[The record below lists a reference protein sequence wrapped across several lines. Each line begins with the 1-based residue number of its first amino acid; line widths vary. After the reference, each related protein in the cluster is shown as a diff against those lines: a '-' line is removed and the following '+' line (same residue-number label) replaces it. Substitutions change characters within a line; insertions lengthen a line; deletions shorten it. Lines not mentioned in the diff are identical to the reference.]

1 MSRLLQG
8 LNPQQREAVTTLRGP
23 VLILAGAGT
32 GKTKVITH
40 RMAHLIAEGV
50 EPRHILALTFTNKAA
65 REMKERYQK
74 LVQGMRPPEET
85 RLLFAGTF
93 HSFCVRVLREHIEK
107 LDYKKNFTIL
117 DEGDQAGILKK
128 ILGAAV
134 KGGDQEMNKIKFL
147 IGLAKNRGLR
157 PEQTAGSDALL
168 ARVYRRYQEECKAR
182 NAVDFDDLLLLM
194 VDLLEGFP
202 EVRGELRA
210 RHRFLM
216 VDEYQDTNR
225 LQFDIVRQLASD
237 DHDVC
242 VVGDDDQSIY
252 SWRGAENSHI
262 MEFSQRFP
270 GGKSIKLEQNYR
282 CTPRILA
289 AANQVIAHNARRHDK
304 KLWAEGL
311 PGDPIRVM
319 LAQND
324 EDEASWVAADILR
337 AREEH
342 VLRWEDMAL
351 LYRANHMS
359 RLFEMELRKL
369 RIPYRIIGGQN
380 FYERREVKDIL
391 AYLQVIAN
399 PDNDGA
405 LLRVVNLPAR
415 GVGTTTMEELTR
427 RSREA
432 GSSIW
437 RVMQGDLSLV
447 FPRAYPGL
455 TSFRTIIHEYQGKF
469 ALPGDWA
476 GVLKAL
482 LKDIGYEEDLK
493 RTSKDP
499 EEHASRSE
507 NVQGLVNALA
517 EHQAKELGD
526 LNAFIDTMLLDSA
539 DKEEEKEDDGYG
551 VTLMTLHGA
560 KGLEFTRVYLVG
572 VEEGLLPHDRV
583 KLEGNLEEERRL
595 FYVGITRAKKWLT
608 LTRCQSRR
616 RYGKEEPRH
625 PSVFLDELPEEGV
638 EHQTTAS
645 TRVKVEGEV
654 ASSRLSAL
662 RARLG
667 AAPAET

>member
-1 MSRLLQG
+1 VSRLLQG
-8 LNPQQREAVTTLRGP
+8 LNPPQREAVVTTHGP

-50 EPRHILALTFTNKAA
+50 PPRHILALTFTNKAA

-74 LVQGMRPPEET
+74 LVEGTRPKEEI
-85 RLLFAGTF
+85 RQLFAGTF
-93 HSFCVRVLREHIEK
+93 HSFCVQVLRQHIEK
-107 LDYKKNFTIL
+107 LDFKRNFTIL
-117 DEGDQAGILKK
+117 DEGDQTSILKK
-128 ILGAAV
+128 ILGPGG
-134 KGGDQEMNKIKFL
+134 KGADQELNRVKFL
-147 IGLAKNRGLR
+147 IGLAKNKGMR

-168 ARVYRRYQEECKAR
+168 ARVFRRYQEELKSR
-182 NAVDFDDLLLLM
+182 NSVDFDDLLLLM

-210 RHRFLM
+210 KHRFLM

-225 LQFDIVRQLASD
+225 LQFDIVRLLASD
-237 DHDVC
+237 GHDVC

-270 GGKSIKLEQNYR
+270 GGKTIKLEQNYR

-289 AANQVIAHNARRHDK
+289 AANQVIANNARRHDK
-304 KLWAEGL
+304 KLWADGL

-342 VLRWEDMAL
+342 NLRWEDMAL

-415 GVGTTTMEELTR
+415 GVGTTTMEDMIR

-432 GSSIW
+432 GGSIW
-437 RVMQGDLSLV
+437 QLLQGDLSV
-447 FPRAYPGL
+447 SFPRAYPGL
-455 TSFRTIIHEYQGKF
+455 TSFRQVIRDYQGKF
-469 ALPGDWA
+469 AMPGDWA
-476 GVLKAL
+476 ATLKGL
-482 LKDIGYEEDLK
+482 LKDIGYEDDLK
-493 RTSKDP
+493 RSSKDP

-517 EHQAKELGD
+517 EHQAREGGD
-526 LNAFIDTMLLDSA
+526 LSSFIDTMLLDTS
-539 DKEEEKEDDGYG
+539 DKEEDKKDDGYG

-608 LTRCQSRR
+608 LTRCHSRR

-625 PSVFLDELPEEGV
+625 PSSFLGELPEEGI
-638 EHQTTAS
+638 EHLTTAS
-645 TRVKVEGEV
+645 TRVKLEGPE
-654 ASSRLSAL
+654 AANRLSAL
-662 RARLG
+662 RARL
-667 AAPAET
+667 AAG

>member
-8 LNPQQREAVTTLRGP
+8 LNPPQREAVTTTRGP

-32 GKTKVITH
+32 GKTKVVTH
-40 RMAHLIAEGV
+40 RMAHLISEGV
-50 EPRHILALTFTNKAA
+50 HPRNILALTFTNKAA

-74 LVQGMRPPEET
+74 LVEGMLPKEEA
-85 RLLFAGTF
+85 RQLFAGTF
-93 HSFCVRVLREHIEK
+93 HSFCVQVLRQHIEK
-107 LDYKKNFTIL
+107 LDYKRNFTIL
-117 DEGDQAGILKK
+117 DEGDQSSILKK
-128 ILGAAV
+128 LIGPMA

-147 IGLAKNRGLR
+147 IGLAKNRGIR
-157 PEQTAGSDALL
+157 PEQTAGSDAVL
-168 ARVYRRYQEECKAR
+168 ARVFRRYQEELKAR

-202 EVRGELRA
+202 EVREALRS

-225 LQFDIVRQLASD
+225 LQFDIVRHLASD
-237 DHDVC
+237 RHDVC

-262 MEFSQRFP
+262 MEFTNRFP
-270 GGKSIKLEQNYR
+270 GGKTIKLEQNYR

-289 AANQVIAHNARRHDK
+289 AANMVIANNARRHDK
-304 KLWAEGL
+304 KLWADGA

-342 VLRWEDMAL
+342 GLRWEDTAL

-369 RIPYRIIGGQN
+369 RIPYRVVGGQN

-391 AYLQVIAN
+391 AYLQVITN

-432 GSSIW
+432 GTSIW
-437 RVMQGDLSLV
+437 QIMQGDLSTG
-447 FPRAYPGL
+447 FPRAWTGL
-455 TSFRTIIHEYQGKF
+455 TSFRQVVRDYQGKF
-469 ALPGDWA
+469 AMPGDWA
-476 GVLKAL
+476 VILKEL

-493 RTSKDP
+493 RSSKDP

-507 NVQGLVNALA
+507 NVQGLVNALI
-517 EHQAKELGD
+517 EHQSKGKGD
-526 LNAFIDTMLLDSA
+526 LHSFIDTMLLDSS
-539 DKEEEKEDDGYG
+539 DEKEEKEEDGYG

-608 LTRCQSRR
+608 LTRCHSRK

-625 PSVFLDELPEEGV
+625 PSSFLGELPAEGV
-638 EHQTTAS
+638 EHLTTAS
-645 TRVKVEGEV
+645 TRVKLDGAEAAKGFK
-654 ASSRLSAL
+654 AL
-662 RARLG
+662 RARLE
-667 AAPAET
+667 AA

>member
-8 LNPQQREAVTTLRGP
+8 LNPPQCDAVTTTRGP

-40 RMAHLIAEGV
+40 RMAHLISEGV
-50 EPRHILALTFTNKAA
+50 HPRNILALTFTNKAA

-74 LVQGMRPPEET
+74 LVEGMLPKEET
-85 RLLFAGTF
+85 RQLFAGTF
-93 HSFCVRVLREHIEK
+93 HSFCVQVLRQHIEK
-107 LDYKKNFTIL
+107 LDYKRNFTIL
-117 DEGDQAGILKK
+117 DEGDQSSILKK
-128 ILGAAV
+128 LIGPMA
-134 KGGDQEMNKIKFL
+134 KGGEQEMNKIKFL
-147 IGLAKNRGLR
+147 IGLAKNRGIR
-157 PEQTAGSDALL
+157 PEQTAGSDAVL
-168 ARVYRRYQEECKAR
+168 ARVFRRYQEELKAR
-182 NAVDFDDLLLLM
+182 NSVDFDDLLLLM

-202 EVRGELRA
+202 EVRDALRA

-225 LQFDIVRQLASD
+225 LQFDIVRHLASD
-237 DHDVC
+237 QHDVC

-262 MEFSQRFP
+262 MEFTNRFP
-270 GGKSIKLEQNYR
+270 GGKTIKLEQNYR

-289 AANQVIAHNARRHDK
+289 AANKVIANNARRHDK
-304 KLWAEGL
+304 KLWADGA

-342 VLRWEDMAL
+342 GLRWEDTAL

-369 RIPYRIIGGQN
+369 RIPYRVVGGQN

-391 AYLQVIAN
+391 AYLQVITN

-427 RSREA
+427 RSRDA
-432 GSSIW
+432 GTSIW
-437 RVMQGDLSLV
+437 QVMQGDLSAG
-447 FPRAYPGL
+447 FPRAWTGL
-455 TSFRTIIHEYQGKF
+455 TSFRQVIRDYQGKF
-469 ALPGDWA
+469 AMPGDWA
-476 GVLKAL
+476 VILKEL

-493 RTSKDP
+493 RSSKDP

-507 NVQGLVNALA
+507 NVQGLVNALV
-517 EHQAKELGD
+517 EHQSKEKGD
-526 LNAFIDTMLLDSA
+526 LNSFIDTMLLDSS
-539 DKEEEKEDDGYG
+539 DEKEEKEEDGYG

-608 LTRCQSRR
+608 LTRCHSRK

-625 PSVFLDELPEEGV
+625 PSSFLSELPEEGV
-638 EHQTTAS
+638 EHLTTAS
-645 TRVKVEGEV
+645 TRVKLDGAEAAKGFK
-654 ASSRLSAL
+654 AL
-662 RARLG
+662 RARLE
-667 AAPAET
+667 AA

>member
-1 MSRLLQG
+1 V
-8 LNPQQREAVTTLRGP
+8 VTTHGP

-40 RMAHLIAEGV
+40 RMAYLISEGV
-50 EPRHILALTFTNKAA
+50 PPRHILALTFTNKAA

-74 LVQGMRPPEET
+74 LVEGTRPKEEI
-85 RLLFAGTF
+85 RQLFAGTF
-93 HSFCVRVLREHIEK
+93 HSFCVQVLRQHIEK
-107 LDYKKNFTIL
+107 LDFKRNFTIL
-117 DEGDQAGILKK
+117 DEGDQTSILKK
-128 ILGAAV
+128 ILGPGG
-134 KGGDQEMNKIKFL
+134 KGADQELNRVKFL
-147 IGLAKNRGLR
+147 IGLAKNRGMR

-168 ARVYRRYQEECKAR
+168 ARVFRRYQEELKSR
-182 NAVDFDDLLLLM
+182 NSVDFDDLLLLM
-194 VDLLEGFP
+194 VDLLDGFP

-210 RHRFLM
+210 KHRFLM

-225 LQFDIVRQLASD
+225 LQFDIVRLLASD
-237 DHDVC
+237 GHDVC

-270 GGKSIKLEQNYR
+270 GGKTIKLEQNYR

-289 AANQVIAHNARRHDK
+289 AANQVIANNARRHDK
-304 KLWAEGL
+304 KLWADGL

-342 VLRWEDMAL
+342 NLRWEDMAL

-415 GVGTTTMEELTR
+415 GVGTTTMEDMIR

-432 GSSIW
+432 GGSIW
-437 RVMQGDLSLV
+437 SLLQGDLSV
-447 FPRAYPGL
+447 SYPRAYPGL
-455 TSFRTIIHEYQGKF
+455 TSFRQVIRDYQGKF
-469 ALPGDWA
+469 AMPGDWA
-476 GVLKAL
+476 ATLKGL
-482 LKDIGYEEDLK
+482 LKDIGYEDDLK
-493 RTSKDP
+493 RSSKDP

-517 EHQAKELGD
+517 EHQAREAGD
-526 LNAFIDTMLLDSA
+526 LSSFIDTMLLDTS
-539 DKEEEKEDDGYG
+539 DKEEDKKDDGFG

-608 LTRCQSRR
+608 LTRCHSRR

-625 PSVFLDELPEEGV
+625 PSSFLGELPEEGV
-638 EHQTTAS
+638 EHLTTAS
-645 TRVKVEGEV
+645 TRVKLEGPE
-654 ASSRLSAL
+654 AASRLSAL
-662 RARLG
+662 RARL
-667 AAPAET
+667 AAS

>member
-8 LNPQQREAVTTLRGP
+8 LNPPQREAVVTTHGP

-50 EPRHILALTFTNKAA
+50 PPRHILALTFTNKAA

-74 LVQGMRPPEET
+74 LVEGTRPKEEI
-85 RLLFAGTF
+85 RQLFAGTF
-93 HSFCVRVLREHIEK
+93 HSFCVQVLRQHIEK
-107 LDYKKNFTIL
+107 LDFKRNFTIL
-117 DEGDQAGILKK
+117 DEGDQTSILKK
-128 ILGAAV
+128 ILGPGG
-134 KGGDQEMNKIKFL
+134 KGADQELNRVKFL
-147 IGLAKNRGLR
+147 IGLAKNKGMR
-157 PEQTAGSDALL
+157 PQQTAGSDALL
-168 ARVYRRYQEECKAR
+168 ARVFRRYQEELKSR
-182 NAVDFDDLLLLM
+182 NSVDFDDLLLLM
-194 VDLLEGFP
+194 VDLLDGFP

-210 RHRFLM
+210 KHRFLM

-225 LQFDIVRQLASD
+225 LQFDIVRLLASEG
-237 DHDVC
+237 HDVC

-270 GGKSIKLEQNYR
+270 GGKTIKLEQNYR

-289 AANQVIAHNARRHDK
+289 AANQVIANNARRHDK
-304 KLWAEGL
+304 KLWADGL

-342 VLRWEDMAL
+342 NLRWEDMAL

-415 GVGTTTMEELTR
+415 GVGTTTMEDMIR

-432 GSSIW
+432 GGSIW
-437 RVMQGDLSLV
+437 HLLQGDLSV
-447 FPRAYPGL
+447 SFPRAYPGL
-455 TSFRTIIHEYQGKF
+455 TSFRQVIRDYQGKF
-469 ALPGDWA
+469 AMLGDWA
-476 GVLKAL
+476 ATLKGL
-482 LKDIGYEEDLK
+482 LKDIGYEDDLK
-493 RTSKDP
+493 RSSKDP

-517 EHQAKELGD
+517 EHQAREAGD
-526 LNAFIDTMLLDSA
+526 LSSFIDTMLLDTS
-539 DKEEEKEDDGYG
+539 DKEEDKKDDGYG

-608 LTRCQSRR
+608 LTRCHSRR

-625 PSVFLDELPEEGV
+625 PSSFLSELPEEGI
-638 EHQTTAS
+638 EHLTTAS
-645 TRVKVEGEV
+645 TRVKLEGPE
-654 ASSRLSAL
+654 AANRLSAL
-662 RARLG
+662 RARL
-667 AAPAET
+667 AAG

>member
-1 MSRLLQG
+1 VSRLLQG
-8 LNPQQREAVTTLRGP
+8 LNPPQREAVVTTHGP

-50 EPRHILALTFTNKAA
+50 PPRHILALTFTNKAA

-74 LVQGMRPPEET
+74 LVEGTRPKEEI
-85 RLLFAGTF
+85 RQLFAGTF
-93 HSFCVRVLREHIEK
+93 HSFCVQVLRQHIEK
-107 LDYKKNFTIL
+107 LDFKRNFTIL
-117 DEGDQAGILKK
+117 DEGDQTSILKK
-128 ILGAAV
+128 ILGPGG
-134 KGGDQEMNKIKFL
+134 KGADQELNRVKFL
-147 IGLAKNRGLR
+147 IGLAKNKGMR
-157 PEQTAGSDALL
+157 PQQTAGSDALL
-168 ARVYRRYQEECKAR
+168 ARVFRRYQEELKSR
-182 NAVDFDDLLLLM
+182 NSVDFDDLLLLM
-194 VDLLEGFP
+194 VDLLDGFP

-210 RHRFLM
+210 KHRFLM

-225 LQFDIVRQLASD
+225 LQFDIVRLLASEG
-237 DHDVC
+237 HDVC

-270 GGKSIKLEQNYR
+270 GGKTIKLEQNYR

-289 AANQVIAHNARRHDK
+289 AANQVIANNARRHDK
-304 KLWAEGL
+304 KLWADGL

-342 VLRWEDMAL
+342 NLRWEDMAL

-415 GVGTTTMEELTR
+415 GVGTTTMEDMIR

-432 GSSIW
+432 GGSIW
-437 RVMQGDLSLV
+437 HLLQGDLSV
-447 FPRAYPGL
+447 SFPRAYPGL
-455 TSFRTIIHEYQGKF
+455 TSFRQVIRDYQGKF
-469 ALPGDWA
+469 AMLGDWA
-476 GVLKAL
+476 ATLKGL
-482 LKDIGYEEDLK
+482 LKDIGYEDDLK
-493 RTSKDP
+493 RSSKDP

-517 EHQAKELGD
+517 EHQAREAGD
-526 LNAFIDTMLLDSA
+526 LSSFIDTMLLDTS
-539 DKEEEKEDDGYG
+539 DKEEDKKDDGYG

-608 LTRCQSRR
+608 LTRCHSRR

-625 PSVFLDELPEEGV
+625 PSSFLSELPEEGI
-638 EHQTTAS
+638 EHLTTAS
-645 TRVKVEGEV
+645 TRVKLEGPE
-654 ASSRLSAL
+654 AANRLSAL
-662 RARLG
+662 RARL
-667 AAPAET
+667 AAG